1 MAGEHDPYAALRHS
15 GYRGLLAGN
24 MLASMGTQM
33 QRVAIGWEL
42 YQRTHDAGA
51 LGYVGLI
58 QFLPVVFLSLP
69 AGHLADR
76 YSRKGI
82 LISAQGV
89 GALASLGLAALS
101 FRQGPIALIYVCL
114 LGVGISR
121 AFNMP
126 ARSALLQQLVP
137 DAALSNAITWNSSGW
152 QVASMVGPA
161 LGGLVLAAGGWAVWV
176 YLLTAL
182 CALTAIGLFTLMQ
195 PRPVARVAKG
205 ISLNSFL
212 AGVRFVLRT
221 KLILATMTLDL
232 FAVLFG
238 GANALLP
245 VYAADILQ
253 VGAAGL
259 GLLDLAPSL
268 GALGMA
274 MFLAHR
280 PPLRRAGPALLLA
293 VSGFGLA
300 WVVFGLSRSM
310 VLSFAMLVL
319 TGALDNISIV
329 VRGTL
334 VQVLT
339 PDEMRGRV
347 SAVNAIFI
355 GSSNELGGFESGIT
369 AKYFGPVASV
379 VGGGIGTVFV
389 VAGVMAAWPQVLRL
403 GALHRAGQEPEEA
416 LAAAAVAED
425 VEAES
430 RGRP

>member
-15 GYRGLLAGN
+15 SYRSLLVGN

-33 QRVAIGWEL
+33 QRVAVGWEL
-42 YQRTHDAGA
+42 YQRTHDPGA
-51 LGYVGLI
+51 LGYVGLV

-76 YSRKGI
+76 YSRKGLVI
-82 LISAQGV
+82 GAQGTA
-89 GALASLGLAALS
+89 ALASLGLAVLS
-101 FRQGPIALIYVCL
+101 FWQGPVVLIYLCL
-114 LGVGISR
+114 LGVGLSR
-121 AFNMP
+121 SFNAP

-137 DAALSNAITWNSSGW
+137 ETALTNAITWNSSGW

-161 LGGLVLAAGGWAVWV
+161 LAGLILAVSGWAVWV

-182 CALTAIGLFTLMQ
+182 GSFTAIGLFVSMR
-195 PRPVARVAKG
+195 PRPVARAARGV
-205 ISLNSFL
+205 SLHSFL
-212 AGVRFVLRT
+212 AGIRFVLST
-221 KLILATMTLDL
+221 KLLLATMTLDL

-253 VGAAGL
+253 VGAGGL
-259 GLLDLAPSL
+259 GLLELAPSL
-268 GALGMA
+268 GAFGMA

-280 PPLRRAGPALLLA
+280 RPLQRAGRTLLWA
-293 VSGFGLA
+293 VAGFGLA
-300 WVVFGLSRSM
+300 WIIFGLSRSM
-310 VLSFAMLVL
+310 SLSFAMLVL

-339 PDEMRGRV
+339 PDAMRGRV

-355 GSSNELGGFESGIT
+355 SSSNELGGFESGLT

-379 VGGGIGTVFV
+379 VAGGIGTIFV
-389 VAGVMAAWPQVLRL
+389 VVSVMAAWPQVLRL
-403 GALHRAGQEPEEA
+403 GPLHRLEG
-416 LAAAAVAED
+416 
-425 VEAES
+425 EAEKEW
-430 RGRP
+430 PPATVTEP